1 MNDLVYSLNGG
12 LVTDQNKISTI
23 SKVDINS
30 IQKLIRNYKQD
41 LECFGELGFELQ
53 KIAKTNKKIY
63 FLNEQQATLLLTYM
77 KNSESVRNAKKVLVF
92 AFYQM
97 KEKLRSL
104 EQEQEKARFKSLSDE
119 NQRLNSLNH
128 HQKIGYKSQL
138 KQQKEKYENKIKA
151 LKYDLE
157 NKKELSFKRKLS
169 QKELLELRKILAKDY
184 NIVCFKEWEM
194 SLFAEKIGKN
204 SVFEVVLNKLEK
216 ELNYWKNYEKYE
228 EKWKK
233 NIKELKMKLVDK
245 LKKAYDYKKELYKAE
260 KGSSSKEYHIENAEI
275 FQDFIELELL
285 QCEDIERRYFLM
297 QIYRYGYQNIRSLNS
312 KLAFKAKLDN
322 DDINFIKILKE
333 ANILHALNEIY
344 TTKEVK
350 KIAKD

>member
-30 IQKLIRNYKQD
+30 IQRLIRNYKQD

-63 FLNEQQATLLLTYM
+63 YLNEQQATLLLTYM

-104 EQEQEKARFKSLSDE
+104 EQEQEKARFKTLSDE
-119 NQRLNSLNH
+119 NLRLNSLNH

-138 KQQKEKYENKIKA
+138 AQQKEKYENKIKA

-157 NKKELSFKRKLS
+157 KKKELSFKRKLS
-169 QKELLELRKILAKDY
+169 KEELLELRKILARDY
-184 NIVCFKEWEM
+184 GMICIKEWEFEF
-194 SLFAEKIGKN
+194 LAEKIALESTKMTTWDA
-204 SVFEVVLNKLEK
+204 VVKKLK
-216 ELNYWKNYEKYE
+216 QSLDYWQNYEEYE
-228 EKWKK
+228 EKW
-233 NIKELKMKLVDK
+233 
-245 LKKAYDYKKELYKAE
+245 
-260 KGSSSKEYHIENAEI
+260 
-275 FQDFIELELL
+275 
-285 QCEDIERRYFLM
+285 R
-297 QIYRYGYQNIRSLNS
+297 
-312 KLAFKAKLDN
+312 
-322 DDINFIKILKE
+322 KILRR
-333 ANILHALNEIY
+333 
-344 TTKEVK
+344 
-350 KIAKD
+350 

>member
-30 IQKLIRNYKQD
+30 IQRLIRNYKQD

-63 FLNEQQATLLLTYM
+63 YLNEQQATLLLTYM

-97 KEKLRSL
+97 KEKLKNL
-104 EQEQEKARFKSLSDE
+104 EQEQEKARFKTLSDE
-119 NQRLNSLNH
+119 NLRLNSLNH

-157 NKKELSFKRKLS
+157 NKNELSLKRKLS
-169 QKELLELRKILAKDY
+169 QKELLELRKILARDY
-184 NIVCFKEWEM
+184 GMICIKEWEFEF
-194 SLFAEKIGKN
+194 LAEKIALESTKMTTWDA
-204 SVFEVVLNKLEK
+204 VVKKLK
-216 ELNYWKNYEKYE
+216 QNLDYWQNYEEYE
-228 EKWKK
+228 EK
-233 NIKELKMKLVDK
+233 
-245 LKKAYDYKKELYKAE
+245 
-260 KGSSSKEYHIENAEI
+260 
-275 FQDFIELELL
+275 
-285 QCEDIERRYFLM
+285 
-297 QIYRYGYQNIRSLNS
+297 
-312 KLAFKAKLDN
+312 
-322 DDINFIKILKE
+322 
-333 ANILHALNEIY
+333 
-344 TTKEVK
+344 
-350 KIAKD
+350 

>member
-30 IQKLIRNYKQD
+30 IQRLIRNYKQD

-63 FLNEQQATLLLTYM
+63 YLNEQQATLLLTYM

-119 NQRLNSLNH
+119 NLRLNSLNH

-138 KQQKEKYENKIKA
+138 AQQKEKYENKIKA
-151 LKYDLE
+151 LQYDLE

-169 QKELLELRKILAKDY
+169 KEELLELRKILARDY
-184 NIVCFKEWEM
+184 GILCIKEWEM
-194 SLFAEKIGKN
+194 SLVAEKIGKDT
-204 SVFEVVLNKLEK
+204 VFEAVLNKLEK
-216 ELNYWKNYEKYE
+216 ELDYWKNYEKYE

-233 NIKELKMKLVDK
+233 IL
-245 LKKAYDYKKELYKAE
+245 
-260 KGSSSKEYHIENAEI
+260 
-275 FQDFIELELL
+275 
-285 QCEDIERRYFLM
+285 RR
-297 QIYRYGYQNIRSLNS
+297 
-312 KLAFKAKLDN
+312 
-322 DDINFIKILKE
+322 
-333 ANILHALNEIY
+333 
-344 TTKEVK
+344 
-350 KIAKD
+350 

>member
-30 IQKLIRNYKQD
+30 IQRLIRNYKQD

-63 FLNEQQATLLLTYM
+63 YLNEQQATLLLTYM

-119 NQRLNSLNH
+119 NLRLNSLNH
-128 HQKIGYKSQL
+128 HQKLGYKSQL
-138 KQQKEKYENKIKA
+138 KQQKEHYENKIKA

-157 NKKELSFKRKLS
+157 HKKELSFKRKLS
-169 QKELLELRKILAKDY
+169 KEELLELRKILARDY
-184 NIVCFKEWEM
+184 GILCIKEWEM
-194 SLFAEKIGKN
+194 SLVAEKIGKDT
-204 SVFEVVLNKLEK
+204 VFEAVLNKLEK
-216 ELNYWKNYEKYE
+216 ELKYWKNYDEFE

-233 NIKELKMKLVDK
+233 IL
-245 LKKAYDYKKELYKAE
+245 
-260 KGSSSKEYHIENAEI
+260 
-275 FQDFIELELL
+275 
-285 QCEDIERRYFLM
+285 RR
-297 QIYRYGYQNIRSLNS
+297 
-312 KLAFKAKLDN
+312 
-322 DDINFIKILKE
+322 
-333 ANILHALNEIY
+333 
-344 TTKEVK
+344 
-350 KIAKD
+350 